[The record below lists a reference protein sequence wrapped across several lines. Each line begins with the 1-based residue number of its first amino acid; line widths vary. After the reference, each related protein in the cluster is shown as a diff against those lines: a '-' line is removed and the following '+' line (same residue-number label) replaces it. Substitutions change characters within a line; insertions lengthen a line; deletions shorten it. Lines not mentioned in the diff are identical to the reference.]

1 MRRFLIQCAA
11 TTGILIQG
19 GPVVSAEDDPAARW
33 LTVYGWI
40 QTAERLAGA
49 DQWPLALGSYLEANR
64 LLAALAGSHPAFEP
78 EMVAYRREALAG
90 TIARTETRLTTDEHE
105 TMMKYLDFIESLELG
120 ERQRY
125 DNEFEAALGTLGMA
139 RAVLDEIIAGK
150 PAEFRA
156 AIAAQY
162 ERLQSGIAWLD
173 SQVHFEARS
182 RPTAPVDDATDW
194 GTTRFVRE
202 SDLPG
207 NPNAMAVSLALFPP
221 SVALALSSATAA
233 VTPADPIAAPAPAP
247 DPGSSDPPGPRRFRM
262 NSRQDPVDPGP
273 VPPVPDP

>member
-11 TTGILIQG
+11 ATGILVQA
-19 GPVVSAEDDPAARW
+19 GPVVSGEDDPAARW

-64 LLAALAGSHPAFEP
+64 LLAALAEAHPAFEP

-105 TMMKYLDFIESLELG
+105 TMMKYRDFIESLELG

-125 DNEFEAALGTLGMA
+125 NNEFEAALGTLGMA

-156 AIAAQY
+156 AVASQY
-162 ERLQSGIAWLD
+162 DRLESGIAWLD

-182 RPTAPVDDATDW
+182 HGATPVDDTVDR

-207 NPNAMAVSLALFPP
+207 NPAATAVSPTLFPP
-221 SVALALSSATAA
+221 SVAIAISSTAGATEP
-233 VTPADPIAAPAPAP
+233 TPAPVPAP
-247 DPGSSDPPGPRRFRM
+247 DPSDPAEPRRFRM
-262 NSRQDPVDPGP
+262 NSRQDNSEP
-273 VPPVPDP
+273 VPVAPVPDP

>member
-1 MRRFLIQCAA
+1 MRRFVLQWAA
-11 TTGILIQG
+11 AAVILLPGVPAASEG
-19 GPVVSAEDDPAARW
+19 GDPAARW

-64 LLAALAGSHPAFEP
+64 LLTNLAEAHPAFEP

-120 ERQRY
+120 ETQRY
-125 DNEFEAALGTLGMA
+125 NNEFENALGTLGMA
-139 RAVLDEIIAGK
+139 KAVLDEIIAGK

-156 AIAAQY
+156 AVASQY
-162 ERLQSGIAWLD
+162 DRLESGIAWLD

-207 NPNAMAVSLALFPP
+207 SPTATAVSLALFPP
-221 SVALALSSATAA
+221 SVALAHSSATAA
-233 VTPADPIAAPAPAP
+233 TAATAATE
-247 DPGSSDPPGPRRFRM
+247 PGSSEPNGPRRFRM

>member
-1 MRRFLIQCAA
+1 
-11 TTGILIQG
+11 
-19 GPVVSAEDDPAARW
+19 
-33 LTVYGWI
+33 
-40 QTAERLAGA
+40 
-49 DQWPLALGSYLEANR
+49 
-64 LLAALAGSHPAFEP
+64 
-78 EMVAYRREALAG
+78 
-90 TIARTETRLTTDEHE
+90 
-105 TMMKYLDFIESLELG
+105 
-120 ERQRY
+120 
-125 DNEFEAALGTLGMA
+125 MA

-156 AIAAQY
+156 AVASQY
-162 ERLQSGIAWLD
+162 DRLESGIAWLD

-207 NPNAMAVSLALFPP
+207 SPAATAVSLALFPP
-221 SVALALSSATAA
+221 SVALAHSSATAA
-233 VTPADPIAAPAPAP
+233 TAAT
-247 DPGSSDPPGPRRFRM
+247 DPGSSEPNGPRRFRM